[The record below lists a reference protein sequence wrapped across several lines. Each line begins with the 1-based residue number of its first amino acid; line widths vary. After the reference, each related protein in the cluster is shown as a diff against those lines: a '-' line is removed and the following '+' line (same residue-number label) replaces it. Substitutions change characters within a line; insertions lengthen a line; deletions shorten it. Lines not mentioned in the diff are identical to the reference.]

1 MKKTLLFQLN
11 NLFLLIILCFFIT
24 CKKKSNSYVLDIS
37 INNNGSVNY
46 ESGKQPIGE
55 IIKLQ
60 ATPEDGFEF
69 IGWHGD
75 GLDNPTDEN
84 PLTLIMDSNKN
95 ITANFLDLNNPDY
108 SGMGIW
114 SDEIYSEIIHFLDLG
129 DEPVESTSSDAW
141 LKIVSA
147 FVKDANRHG
156 VDISY
161 VLDNSTKYGIKD
173 LTYLGGPGA
182 IAVRTCVDNKVEII
196 FNINGL
202 SRNRNRIKTGDW
214 WYWPKNTSLGFI
226 NGDTEDERVYG
237 WLGNVPLANPGG
249 RKYKDVPSILITIWH
264 ELGHDILNLDHNCLS
279 NNIMT
284 SSMGTAFHCDES
296 EIKFNSAYSF
306 YSQEPSISWQKAVKD
321 MFEGANQ
328 WCKDCSNFSGIPK
341 CYGELQ
347 VGINN

>member
-1 MKKTLLFQLN
+1 MKKTLLFQLK
-11 NLFLLIILCFFIT
+11 NLFLLTILCFFIT

-60 ATPEDGFEF
+60 ATAEDGFEF

-84 PLTLIMDSNKN
+84 PLTLIMDSNKD

-141 LKIVSA
+141 SKIVSA

-161 VLDNSTKYGIKD
+161 VLDN
-173 LTYLGGPGA
+173 
-182 IAVRTCVDNKVEII
+182 
-196 FNINGL
+196 FN
-202 SRNRNRIKTGDW
+202 
-214 WYWPKNTSLGFI
+214 
-226 NGDTEDERVYG
+226 
-237 WLGNVPLANPGG
+237 
-249 RKYKDVPSILITIWH
+249 
-264 ELGHDILNLDHNCLS
+264 
-279 NNIMT
+279 
-284 SSMGTAFHCDES
+284 
-296 EIKFNSAYSF
+296 
-306 YSQEPSISWQKAVKD
+306 
-321 MFEGANQ
+321 
-328 WCKDCSNFSGIPK
+328 
-341 CYGELQ
+341 
-347 VGINN
+347 